1 VFGFLSSQK
10 GLIYITLGNL
20 IGAALTGGFWLFLAS
35 VQNAEDYGKTNY
47 QVAIASLAAS
57 AALLGL
63 NTTVTTYLAK
73 GSEKI
78 NVQANQVVLI
88 AGAISAVVVSVIDWV
103 LSVFVIGM
111 TFWMMSI
118 YELLGRK
125 SYKQYALA
133 NIGAR
138 GSQFLLSILLYY
150 LLGVPGIIIGF
161 AISFLLFSKQYLT
174 STRKFSLDFEE
185 VKGKM
190 KFASHAYS
198 FNMSNAFLLYFDK
211 LIIAPLFGYLVL
223 GYYQLA
229 FQFLLFLGMIPISF
243 YQYLLPEESSGSMR
257 QRVPLIGILVSV
269 ALTLA
274 LYASS
279 PWILQ
284 TFFPHFMDSLDA
296 LRITSIGII
305 PMMVVWTLNSRFL
318 SIERTRYVLIGSA
331 IYIAL
336 QISLIIELGGKMG
349 VTGLALAVVLS
360 LMAQAGFLYAS
371 KKFLRM

>member
-1 VFGFLSSQK
+1 MFGFLRSQK

-20 IGAALTGGFWLFLAS
+20 LGALLTGSFWLFLAS
-35 VQNAEDYGKTNY
+35 VANVEDYGKINY
-47 QVAIASLAAS
+47 KVAIASLAAS
-57 AALLGL
+57 AALLGM

-73 GSEKI
+73 GHERI
-78 NVQANQVVLI
+78 NVQANQLVLI
-88 AGAISAVVVSVIDWV
+88 SGAIAAVVVSVIDWF

-118 YELLGRK
+118 YELLGKK
-125 SYKQYALA
+125 SYKQYAFA
-133 NIGAR
+133 SIGAR

-161 AISFLLFSKQYLT
+161 AVSFLLFSKQYLT
-174 STRKFSLDFEE
+174 STRQFSLNFDE
-185 VKGKM
+185 VKHMM

-198 FNMSNAFLLYFDK
+198 FNMSNAILLYFDK

-229 FQFLLFLGMIPISF
+229 FQFFLFLGMIPVSF
-243 YQYLLPEESSGSMR
+243 YQYLLPEESSGSKR
-257 QRVPLIGILVSV
+257 QKVPLLGLLVSV

-274 LYASS
+274 LYVSS

-284 TFFPHFMDSLDA
+284 TFFPHFKDSLAA
-296 LRITSIGII
+296 LQIISVGII
-305 PMMVVWTLNSRFL
+305 PMMIVWTLNSRFL
-318 SIERTRYVLIGSA
+318 SMERTRYVLIGSA
-331 IYIAL
+331 VYVAL

-360 LMAQAGFLYAS
+360 LIAQAGFLYAS
-371 KKFLRM
+371 KKYLRI